1 MNRFFVHNGK
11 GSILSCL
18 KIITNRSYT
27 DWKSAESRCLKNDK
41 LCTLQWR
48 QEKNIWRY
56 YSNIMS
62 TYSKFLYLPVKTPD
76 LFSSFSSLYT
86 CITVNQNL
94 IHMINTYLN
103 KKQRLFFAVFL
114 DISWCCVWKDND
126 FCFGVARVASVDIE
140 EESRKD

>member
-1 MNRFFVHNGK
+1 MNRFFVHNRK

-56 YSNIMS
+56 YSYIMR
-62 TYSKFLYLPVKTPD
+62 TYSKNAD
-76 LFSSFSSLYT
+76 LFNSFFSIYT
-86 CITVNQNL
+86 CITVNQNP

-114 DISWCCVWKDND
+114 DISWCCVWNDND
-126 FCFGVARVASVDIE
+126 FCLGVARVASVDIE

>member
-1 MNRFFVHNGK
+1 MNRFFAHNGK

-56 YSNIMS
+56 YGNIMR
-62 TYSKFLYLPVKTPD
+62 TYSKFLYFQVMYTD
-76 LFSSFSSLYT
+76 LFSRFSSI
-86 CITVNQNL
+86 CRFITVNQNL

-103 KKQRLFFAVFL
+103 K
-114 DISWCCVWKDND
+114 SND
-126 FCFGVARVASVDIE
+126 FSLLSFWIYLDVVCEKIMIFALVL
-140 EESRKD
+140 

>member
-41 LCTLQWR
+41 LCTLQWK

-56 YSNIMS
+56 YSNIMR
-62 TYSKFLYLPVKTPD
+62 TYSKLNAD
-76 LFSSFSSLYT
+76 LFNSLFSIYT
-86 CITVNQNL
+86 CITVNQNP
-94 IHMINTYLN
+94 INMINTYLN

-126 FCFGVARVASVDIE
+126 FCFGVVRVASVDIE

>member
-1 MNRFFVHNGK
+1 MNRFFAHNGK

-41 LCTLQWR
+41 LCTLQWK

-56 YSNIMS
+56 YSNIMR
-62 TYSKFLYLPVKTPD
+62 TYSKFLYFPVKTQIY
-76 LFSSFSSLYT
+76 SVVSLVYI

-94 IHMINTYLN
+94 IYMINTYLN

-126 FCFGVARVASVDIE
+126 FCLGVARVASVDIE

>member
-41 LCTLQWR
+41 LCTLQWK

-56 YSNIMS
+56 YSKIMR
-62 TYSKFLYLPVKTPD
+62 TYSKFV
-76 LFSSFSSLYT
+76 FSNIYT

-103 KKQRLFFAVFL
+103 KKQRLFFAVFS

-126 FCFGVARVASVDIE
+126 FCFGVVRVASVDIE

>member
-1 MNRFFVHNGK
+1 MNRFFVYNGK

-56 YSNIMS
+56 YSNIMR
-62 TYSKFLYLPVKTPD
+62 TYSKFLYLNAD
-76 LFSSFSSLYT
+76 LLSSLSSIYT
-86 CITVNQNL
+86 CITVNKNL
-94 IHMINTYLN
+94 IYMINTYWN

-126 FCFGVARVASVDIE
+126 FCLGVAIVASVDIE

>member
-56 YSNIMS
+56 YSNIMR
-62 TYSKFLYLPVKTPD
+62 TYSKFIYLTVKTPD
-76 LFSSFSSLYT
+76 LFSSFSSIYT
-86 CITVNQNL
+86 WITANQNI

-103 KKQRLFFAVFL
+103 KKQRRFFAVFL